1 MRRRGLTRV
10 RSRTTVHVTQVR
22 PRERGADA
30 TGGAYAYEL
39 VENELI
45 TVDDFRD
52 FTFANAVRLWGTVH
66 PAFFKS
72 TVVEKQA
79 ADVLASA

>member
-1 MRRRGLTRV
+1 L
-10 RSRTTVHVTQVR
+10 RS
-22 PRERGADA
+22 PERGADA
-30 TGGAYAYEL
+30 AGGACAYEL
-39 VENELI
+39 VEDELI